1 MSIQHITIQYTS
13 RQQLAINNFE
23 DAFYDSLLRY
33 SLKQLT
39 FGEDLSEQTII
50 EALQKSIQVCFMLN
64 INSRHHFKK
73 IYVSN
78 SVTGTVHVDW
88 LMSKRGFNLMI
99 MQIPSLNERRAKWLW
114 QLSE

>member
-1 MSIQHITIQYTS
+1 MQHITIHYAS
-13 RQQLAINNFE
+13 RHHLAASKFE

-78 SVTGTVHVDW
+78 SATGTVHVDW

-99 MQIPSLNERRAKWLW
+99 MQIPSLNERRAQWLW